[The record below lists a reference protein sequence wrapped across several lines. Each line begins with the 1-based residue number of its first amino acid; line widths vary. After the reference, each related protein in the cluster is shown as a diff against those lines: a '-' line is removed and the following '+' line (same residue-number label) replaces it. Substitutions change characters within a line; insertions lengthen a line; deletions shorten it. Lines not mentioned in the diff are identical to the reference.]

1 MMTVLTILV
10 AIAMVATL
18 GVVIAGV
25 LGMSGGEGGSR
36 RSNVLMR
43 WRIGLQFTA
52 VALFAILMM
61 LLRQ

>member
-1 MMTVLTILV
+1 MTTALTALV

-36 RSNVLMR
+36 RSNILMR

-52 VALFAILMM
+52 IALAA
-61 LLRQ
+61 LLTLLLGK